1 MGRAIQLL
9 GAGVVVGCTAGSAPG
24 CPAAPCIRHAPRAC
38 RAARSRAVSAVSAGM
53 IIVGHAGRVMPQAE
67 VSIIA
72 VEFDTPIVVD
82 REQQR

>member
-1 MGRAIQLL
+1 MPR
-9 GAGVVVGCTAGSAPG
+9 GAVQGGL
-24 CPAAPCIRHAPRAC
+24 
-38 RAARSRAVSAVSAGM
+38 AVSAGM

>member
-1 MGRAIQLL
+1 
-9 GAGVVVGCTAGSAPG
+9 
-24 CPAAPCIRHAPRAC
+24 
-38 RAARSRAVSAVSAGM
+38 M
-53 IIVGHAGRVMPQAE
+53 IIVGHAGRVRPQAE

>member
-1 MGRAIQLL
+1 MPR
-9 GAGVVVGCTAGSAPG
+9 GAVQGGL
-24 CPAAPCIRHAPRAC
+24 
-38 RAARSRAVSAVSAGM
+38 AVSAGM

-72 VEFDTPIVVD
+72 VEFDTPPIVVD

>member
-1 MGRAIQLL
+1 
-9 GAGVVVGCTAGSAPG
+9 
-24 CPAAPCIRHAPRAC
+24 
-38 RAARSRAVSAVSAGM
+38 
-53 IIVGHAGRVMPQAE
+53 MPQAE

>member
-1 MGRAIQLL
+1 
-9 GAGVVVGCTAGSAPG
+9 
-24 CPAAPCIRHAPRAC
+24 
-38 RAARSRAVSAVSAGM
+38 M
-53 IIVGHAGRVMPQAE
+53 ITVGHAGRVMPQAE